1 MADKKLNEVSQ
12 LTGFDYALVVKGN
25 NVAKVTKQQLATI
38 LGELMPIANL
48 GSKGLLRKGVLSPI
62 LVCNKG
68 SVQEVCVVRLESSSN
83 AYLGMILY
91 VYWGGSTG
99 LFFINSKTGNSYII
113 RKVNGSMIS
122 EIEFKRKND
131 HLFVRSKTNTASFR
145 VSALFLDTTGVDLS
159 LSMNIVDENLDD
171 AEDIEIL

>member
-1 MADKKLNEVSQ
+1 
-12 LTGFDYALVVKGN
+12 
-25 NVAKVTKQQLATI
+25 
-38 LGELMPIANL
+38 
-48 GSKGLLRKGVLSPI
+48 
-62 LVCNKG
+62 
-68 SVQEVCVVRLESSSN
+68 
-83 AYLGMILY
+83 MILY

-145 VSALFLDTTGVDLS
+145 VSALFLDTTGVDLP

-171 AEDIEIL
+171 AEDIEILEFFGNMRSGRVWTGTHPFYLIKI

>member
-1 MADKKLNEVSQ
+1 
-12 LTGFDYALVVKGN
+12 
-25 NVAKVTKQQLATI
+25 
-38 LGELMPIANL
+38 
-48 GSKGLLRKGVLSPI
+48 
-62 LVCNKG
+62 
-68 SVQEVCVVRLESSSN
+68 
-83 AYLGMILY
+83 MILY
-91 VYWGGSTG
+91 VYWGGHTG

>member
-1 MADKKLNEVSQ
+1 MEKMELSE
-12 LTGFDYALVVKGN
+12 ALKANASVLEG
-25 NVAKVTKQQLATI
+25 
-38 LGELMPIANL
+38 LMPIANL
-48 GSKGLLRKGVLSPI
+48 GSEGLLRKGVLSPV

-68 SVQEVCVVRLESSSN
+68 SVQEVCIVRIANSGNS
-83 AYLGMILY
+83 YVGVILY
-91 VYWGGSTG
+91 IYWGGVTG
-99 LFFINSKTGNSYII
+99 MFFINSNTGNSYII
-113 RKVNGSMIS
+113 RKVNGSITS